1 MNLLAVL
8 FVSFLLFALGLA
20 VILVR
25 RQLLF
30 VLMGIEVMTNGAVLA
45 AVAAGQYWHSAD
57 GQVLSLFMML
67 VAGSELA
74 ITLLLAMLSYR
85 YLKVSRIDQMNQLQD
100 KLDKEG
106 QLL

>member
-1 MNLLAVL
+1 MNLIAIL
-8 FVSFLLFALGLA
+8 FVSFLLFGLGVA
-20 VILVR
+20 IVLVR
-25 RQLLF
+25 RQMLF

-74 ITLLLAMLSYR
+74 ITLLLAMMSYR
-85 YLKVSRIDQMNQLQD
+85 YLKVSRIDQLNQLQD
-100 KLDKEG
+100 SLEQKEN
-106 QLL
+106 LL